1 MGGDP
6 AQQVDGLP
14 GKLTRVQRE
23 TLAEV
28 QRRGGVF
35 HSLGGDDPG
44 GHWYYVTG
52 SGRPDPR
59 AVAKLISKGW
69 LCPLGD
75 GLLPGESQTFVPKHD
90 A

>member
-1 MGGDP
+1 MMDGDP
-6 AQQVDGLP
+6 VQLAEDPP
-14 GKLTRVQRE
+14 GRLTRVQRE

-35 HSLGGDDPG
+35 HSLGDDPG
-44 GHWYYVTG
+44 GHWYFVSG

-59 AVAKLISKGW
+59 AIAKLISKGW
-69 LCPLGD
+69 LCPIGD